1 MTKMIKTFQVVE
13 FDDGTVRVINSDKRQ
28 MARWFALDYFVDK
41 PQLTQQGLY
50 VALLSQDYYFSAGLE
65 TDEVAT
71 DADSQ

>member
-1 MTKMIKTFQVVE
+1 MAKVIKSFQVVE

-50 VALLSQDYYFSAGLE
+50 VALLSQDYYFSAGFRKR
-65 TDEVAT
+65 AK
-71 DADSQ
+71 

>member
-28 MARWFALDYFVDK
+28 MARWFALDYLVDK

-50 VALLSQDYYFSAGLE
+50 VALLSQDYYFSAGFRKR
-65 TDEVAT
+65 TK
-71 DADSQ
+71 

>member
-1 MTKMIKTFQVVE
+1 MTKMIKTFQVVD

-50 VALLSQDYYFSAGLE
+50 VALLSQDYYFSAGFRKR
-65 TDEVAT
+65 TK
-71 DADSQ
+71 

>member
-28 MARWFALDYFVDK
+28 MARWFALDYFVDE

-50 VALLSQDYYFSAGLE
+50 VALLSQDYYFSAGFRKR
-65 TDEVAT
+65 TK
-71 DADSQ
+71 

>member
-50 VALLSQDYYFSAGLE
+50 VALLSQDYYFSAGSRKR
-65 TDEVAT
+65 TK
-71 DADSQ
+71 

>member
-1 MTKMIKTFQVVE
+1 MTKMIKTFQVVD

-50 VALLSQDYYFSAGLE
+50 VALLSQEYYFSAGFRKR
-65 TDEVAT
+65 TK
-71 DADSQ
+71 